1 MSRWYFYKSLVR
13 GRGGS
18 ICHKYQ
24 WPSQKK
30 WRKHFA
36 ACKTRQWQRQNS
48 INHFF
53 LLLLTNS
60 RSWNKKRNVML
71 YQIRRQQKWT
81 SCETIAHHLIVI
93 KCDYL
98 YLINVKTYL
107 HTEKLYR
114 YLFAHTS
121 NWIVIRNINSRP
133 QARGSRIGRPIIKAQ
148 SSLSVHNEDLGAV
161 NIRCVYLFI

>member
-1 MSRWYFYKSLVR
+1 MSRWYSYKSLVR
-13 GRGGS
+13 GRGGPFAIS
-18 ICHKYQ
+18 ISD
-24 WPSQKK
+24 PPKK
-30 WRKHFA
+30 SDE
-36 ACKTRQWQRQNS
+36 S
-48 INHFF
+48 I
-53 LLLLTNS
+53 LLLAKPGNGKGKILSITFFVITKIS

-71 YQIRRQQKWT
+71 HQIRRQQKWT

-121 NWIVIRNINSRP
+121 NWIVIKNIISRP

-161 NIRCVYLFI
+161 NIRCVDLFI